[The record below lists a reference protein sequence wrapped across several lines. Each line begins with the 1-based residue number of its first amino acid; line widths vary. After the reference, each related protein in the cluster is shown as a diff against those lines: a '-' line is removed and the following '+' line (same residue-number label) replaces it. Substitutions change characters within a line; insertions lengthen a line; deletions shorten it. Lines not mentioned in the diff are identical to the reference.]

1 MATTVRTRS
10 LIGAAAPP
18 RLLGRLNYLARIAHP
33 AGQPASAP
41 TEKAGGAPASAGAA
55 RASGGATKGD
65 APRTSNGGAGRTQGR
80 RLRRPRAGG
89 SQQVGD
95 AAAAGRRRLQ
105 RRMLPA
111 AATRP
116 RWPEPLNT
124 GGRQRRRPVGA
135 RSIRKAKARAEPAA
149 GAPKSGVA
157 GAGVAGRSAERQ
169 RSDKGRTHGRTPVTG
184 AGALSTAGG
193 GAAEGE
199 GCRHSLNKDG
209 RRSSKR
215 KRCGGRRWRGGA
227 NG

>member
-149 GAPKSGVA
+149 RVA
-157 GAGVAGRSAERQ
+157 AS
-169 RSDKGRTHGRTPVTG
+169 
-184 AGALSTAGG
+184 AGG
-193 GAAEGE
+193 GRGE
-199 GCRHSLNKDG
+199 GVRLKC
-209 RRSSKR
+209 
-215 KRCGGRRWRGGA
+215 
-227 NG
+227 

>member
-105 RRMLPA
+105 RRMLTA

-149 GAPKSGVA
+149 RVA
-157 GAGVAGRSAERQ
+157 AS
-169 RSDKGRTHGRTPVTG
+169 
-184 AGALSTAGG
+184 AGG
-193 GAAEGE
+193 GTVLRFHIARPNVRMGQITIFNLKACPPFASPYLSQLMNTSG
-199 GCRHSLNKDG
+199 GGGNTARFTTVCHSHVS
-209 RRSSKR
+209 R
-215 KRCGGRRWRGGA
+215 
-227 NG
+227 